1 MGVYYNTSIVRDGL
15 VLYLDAANVKSYRGS
30 GTAWIDLS
38 GQGYNGT
45 LTNGPTLDSNNLN
58 SFVFDG
64 TNDFVDT
71 DTSGSAF
78 AFANTTFTI
87 SVWIKTSVT
96 GYSAAPGIIIA
107 SKDYTFS
114 GGGWAIGLGFPGYNG
129 STTYSFFASVKAIG
143 GFFVNYTSTQTA
155 VNDGQWKNLVAV
167 IRTDTAVQ
175 ANNINTLYING
186 IQSAV
191 NTYTNGNLYDPPTL
205 AMNIGRR
212 STGAYFPGNLAQIS
226 IYNKE
231 LTATEI
237 QQNFNAIRSRYGI

>member
-1 MGVYYNTSIVRDGL
+1 MAASSGPEIINDGL
-15 VLYLDAANVKSYRGS
+15 VLCLDAANTKSYPGS
-30 GTAWIDLS
+30 GTTWIDLS

-96 GYSAAPGIIIA
+96 GYSALPGIIIA

-191 NTYTNGNLYDPPTL
+191 NTYTNGNLYNPSTL

-237 QQNFNAIRSRYGI
+237 QQNFNATRSRYGI

>member
-1 MGVYYNTSIVRDGL
+1 MGIGYNPKIVTDGL
-15 VLYLDAANVKSYRGS
+15 ILCLDAGNTKSYSGS
-30 GTAWIDLS
+30 GTTWTDLS
-38 GQGYNGT
+38 GNNRNGT
-45 LTNGPTLDSNNLN
+45 LTNGPTYSSDVGGSI
-58 SFVFDG
+58 VFDG

-96 GYSAAPGIIIA
+96 GYTTIPGIMIA

-114 GGGWAIGLGFPGYNG
+114 GGGWAIGIGIPGYNG
-129 STTYSFFASVKAIG
+129 STTVSFFASVKAIG
-143 GFFVNYTSTQTA
+143 GYFVNYTSTQTA

-175 ANNINTLYING
+175 ENNINTLYING
-186 IQSAV
+186 VQSAV
-191 NTYTNGNLYDPPTL
+191 NTFTNGNLYNPPTL

-212 STGAYFPGNLAQIS
+212 STGSYFPGNLSQIS

-237 QQNFNAIRSRYGI
+237 QQNFNALRGRFGI